1 MPTTSDAFAA
11 AEIEQGPKVPEPRKT
26 SLLGLSDAL
35 MLAFAD
41 QLRSSF
47 EGMLQSSF
55 IWRRVLSGPAPD
67 RLLAQPRSFFPKS
80 LVEGDLIVAGRFRL
94 PGGEADASDG
104 SPFFTPAPSVQ
115 WLENLHGFG
124 WLRHLEAVGGEQVQD
139 HARQL
144 IAHWIRSYGQ
154 NWSDVA
160 WRPHVIARRLMTW
173 ASFGRFVL
181 SNADILFRSRVLW
194 TMARQAR
201 HLAATVNR
209 APPGLPRLTAIMGL
223 VHSGVTLPDAEQRL
237 AKGLHLLS
245 EELTAQILPDGGHI
259 SRNPEA
265 VLVIMSDLLSI
276 MDAMRLRNMAVPATV
291 RRAIDRMTPMVRFMT
306 LGDGKLANFNGGS
319 EGPDGW
325 SASLLM
331 HEEAA
336 HRVLTH
342 APHTAY
348 DGLSVGPTIVIV
360 DVGCAP
366 PPEVSTEAHAGTL
379 AFEMSV
385 GRERLI
391 VNCGAPLTKGADWR
405 QATRATAA
413 HSTLTI
419 ADTSSAPMVA
429 QDFALSLLGPRL
441 TAGPTHSESKREES
455 ADGHWLH
462 MNHDGY
468 VKPFGLLHERDLFL
482 SNDGSKLIGTDRI
495 GARGQRADA
504 QPVPLALRFHLH
516 PAVRPTLDAE
526 KKTAMLA
533 LASGASWRFETSG
546 DLNLAESIYCEGG
559 DTIRK
564 SSQLVVTAA
573 AHSEPVELTWSLA
586 RVRDAVPTAVPSP
599 ETN

>member
-1 MPTTSDAFAA
+1 MF
-11 AEIEQGPKVPEPRKT
+11 
-26 SLLGLSDAL
+26 
-35 MLAFAD
+35 AFAD
-41 QLRSSF
+41 QVRGSF
-47 EGMLQSSF
+47 ESMLYDSF
-55 IWRRVLSGPAPD
+55 MWRRVLAGPAPD
-67 RLLAQPRSFFPKS
+67 RLLAQPKSFFPKS
-80 LVEGDLIVAGRFRL
+80 LVEGERIIAGRFRL

-115 WLENLHGFG
+115 WSENLHGFA
-124 WLRHLEAVGGEQVQD
+124 WLRHLQAIGGEQVQE

-144 IAHWIRSYGQ
+144 IAHWIRAHGQ
-154 NWSDVA
+154 NWSDVP

-181 SNADILFRSRVLW
+181 ANADILFRSRVLW

-201 HLAATVNR
+201 HLAATVTR
-209 APPGLPRLTAIMGL
+209 APPGLPRLTAIIGL

-245 EELTAQILPDGGHI
+245 EELTAQILADGGHI

-265 VLVIMSDLLSI
+265 VLVVMSDLLSLI
-276 MDAMRLRNMAVPATV
+276 DAMRLRNMAVPATV

-306 LGDGKLANFNGGS
+306 LGDGKLANFNGGT
-319 EGPDGW
+319 EGADGW

-342 APHTAY
+342 ASHTAY
-348 DGLSVGPTIVIV
+348 DGMNSGPTILLV

-366 PPEVSTEAHAGTL
+366 PPAISTEAHAGTL

-385 GRERLI
+385 DSERLI
-391 VNCGAPLTKGADWR
+391 VNCGAPLTKGAEWL

-419 ADTSSAPMVA
+419 ADTSSAPLVA
-429 QDFALSLLGPRL
+429 QEFALRLLGPRL
-441 TAGPTHSESKREES
+441 LAGPTHSESKREES

-468 VKPFGLLHERDLFL
+468 VKPFGLLHERDLYL
-482 SNDGSKLIGTDRI
+482 SNDGAKLIGTDRVVP
-495 GARGQRADA
+495 RGRRADA
-504 QPVPLALRFHLH
+504 TPAPLALRFHLH
-516 PAVRPTLDAE
+516 PNVRATLDAE
-526 KKTAMLA
+526 NKTAMLA
-533 LASGASWRFETSG
+533 LASGAAWRFETSG
-546 DLNLAESIYCEGG
+546 DLGIAESIYCEAG
-559 DTIRK
+559 DAIRK
-564 SSQLVVTAA
+564 TSQLVVTAT
-573 AHSEPVELTWSLA
+573 AHAEPIELTWTLS
-586 RVRDAVPTAVPSP
+586 RIRDAVPIAVPSP
-599 ETN
+599 EN